1 MMTPST
7 YRRRMQGL
15 TLIETMVAITISLIL
30 MAGAITLFINNKVT
44 YEVNDNLSRLQ
55 ENARF
60 AIEFMLDD
68 LRMVGFFGCSTA
80 NEIKNSFITSG
91 GAVGADEISL
101 ANTDDS
107 LEGFDDGTLS
117 WSPSGD
123 TQLVASNDILDET
136 DAFTIRYLAGQSRPV
151 VASAVDSLTLDDASE
166 FLAGDQAVVFDCK
179 GTDVFKVSGLAGNT
193 ITGTLSRQYDVES
206 NNPLD
211 TRNPR
216 VGSLVAVRY
225 FVGDGANGPS
235 LFRETLR
242 SGQVSDLEELIE
254 GVESMHIVYGV
265 DPDGDKV
272 PDSYVPA
279 GDTALNSTDE
289 WGSVIAVKIAMLVRT
304 LDEYG
309 QDLDTNDYQLN
320 DFTFETPAAGDRF
333 KRRIFNTTVL
343 LRNRLLQEE

>member
-15 TLIETMVAITISLIL
+15 TLVETMVAITISLIL

-60 AIEFMLDD
+60 AIDFMLDD
-68 LRMVGFFGCSTA
+68 LRMVGFFGCSSSS
-80 NEIKNSFITSG
+80 EKVENSFITSG

-101 ANTDDS
+101 ADTDDS
-107 LEGFDDGTLS
+107 LEGFDDSSLT

-123 TQLVASNDILDET
+123 SQVVNDILAET
-136 DAFTIRYLAGQSRPV
+136 DAFTIRHLSGENLTV
-151 VASAVDSLTLDDASE
+151 VASAVDSLTVDDASE
-166 FLAGDQAVVFDCK
+166 VLVGDQAVVSDCR
-179 GTDVFKVSGLAGNT
+179 GTDVFKVTGLVGNT
-193 ITGTLSRQYDVES
+193 ITGTLSRQYDAES
-206 NNPLD
+206 TDPD
-211 TRNPR
+211 DASNPR
-216 VGSLVAVRY
+216 VSSLVAVRY

-242 SGQVSDLEELIE
+242 NGQVSDLEELIE

-265 DPDGDKV
+265 DPNGDKI

-289 WGSVIAVKIAMLVRT
+289 WESVIAVRIAMLVRT

-309 QDLDTNDYQLN
+309 RDLDTKDYQLN
-320 DFTFETPAAGDRF
+320 DFTFETPIAGDRF

-343 LRNRLLQEE
+343 LRNRLL

>member
-44 YEVNDNLSRLQ
+44 YQVNDNLSRLQ

-60 AIEFMLDD
+60 AIDFMLDD
-68 LRMVGFFGCSTA
+68 LRMVGFLGCSSSS
-80 NEIKNSFITSG
+80 EKVENSFITSG

-101 ANTDDS
+101 ADTDDS
-107 LEGFDDGTLS
+107 LEGFDDTSLT

-123 TQLVASNDILDET
+123 SQITTDILAET
-136 DAFTIRYLAGQSRPV
+136 DAFTIRHLSGESRPV

-166 FLAGDQAVVFDCK
+166 FVVGDQAVVSDCR
-179 GTDVFKVSGLAGNT
+179 GTDVFKVSSLAGDT
-193 ITGTLSRQYDVES
+193 MTGTLSRQYDTES
-206 NNPLD
+206 ANPND
-211 TRNPR
+211 ARNPR
-216 VGSLVAVRY
+216 VSSLVAVRY

-242 SGQVSDLEELIE
+242 SGEVSDLEELIE

-289 WGSVIAVKIAMLVRT
+289 WESVIAVKIAMLVRT

-309 QDLDTNDYQLN
+309 QDLDTKDYQLN

-343 LRNRLLQEE
+343 LRNRLL